1 MRRIRLL
8 ARWVLVA
15 GIFIAGFYVSR
26 LWHAHSEITVRQLE
40 KLSHLVALRVQVADV
55 LKGSVD
61 RVSGI
66 WIVKGDA
73 LISVDLAK
81 AQIMHQDRARRS
93 ATIRLPQ
100 PYVFHARVDHTRT
113 QTYDVKRGW
122 FSASATEDRLR
133 DEAMQQ
139 AQKLIET
146 AAQAEE
152 YQALAR
158 EHVCSLIHLFFAELG
173 WSVVIEWM
181 SPATR

>member
-1 MRRIRLL
+1 MKVI
-8 ARWVLVA
+8 RWVIVLAVLI
-15 GIFIAGFYVSR
+15 GVFGAGFLASR
-26 LWHAHSEITVRQLE
+26 LWRDHNEITVRQLE

-55 LKGSVD
+55 LKGTVG

-66 WIVKGDA
+66 WLVKGDA

-81 AQIMHQDRARRS
+81 AEVVRQDP
-93 ATIRLPQ
+93 ATRTVTVRLPHPQ
-100 PYVFHARVDHTRT
+100 VFHARVDHERT

-133 DEAMQQ
+133 DEAMRQ

-152 YQALAR
+152 YQVLAR
-158 EHVCSLIHLFFAELG
+158 EHTCRLIQFFFAELG
-173 WSVVIEWM
+173 WTVTVEWKP
-181 SPATR
+181 ST

>member
-1 MRRIRLL
+1 MRRVRLL
-8 ARWVLVA
+8 ALGVLVI
-15 GIFIAGFYVSR
+15 GIIGAGFWASQFWR
-26 LWHAHSEITVRQLE
+26 GHREITVRQLE
-40 KLSHLVALRVQVADV
+40 KLSHLVALRVQVADI
-55 LKGSVD
+55 LKGSVGS
-61 RVSGI
+61 VSGL

-81 AQIMHQDRARRS
+81 AQIVRQDQVKRS

-100 PYVFHARVDHTRT
+100 PHVFHARVDHTRT
-113 QTYDVKRGW
+113 QTYDIKRGW

-152 YQALAR
+152 YQTLAR
-158 EHVCSLIHLFFAELG
+158 EHTCSLIHFFFAELG
-173 WSVVIEWM
+173 WSVVVEWVP
-181 SPATR
+181 PAAP